1 MDTETSLRW
10 LDESNLINLIK
21 PHVPVFKRIF
31 NQCLNNH
38 QEALLI
44 GDTGFKSNN
53 LAAVLSAGYY
63 LAAKELDLKVKL
75 NLQEY
80 RPRLEAASF
89 EIVEALEELK
99 EGSIVII
106 NQSDKLGKIRHL
118 GRSFRRFAR
127 LHEHN
132 FISTSSLG
140 YVPTAY
146 LEQIIAPLDVDYNK
160 LRETHQKLKQA
171 FDSVEKIR
179 VETDNGTCVE
189 LNIKGRAARSSDGNF
204 QLPGAGGN
212 LPAGEVYIPPVEE
225 DTNGIIIID
234 ASSRNLYKTELIREP
249 IKLTVKHGKIIDIN
263 GGVEA
268 DILDQSLKTVEEQT
282 KYPERVRM
290 ICELGIGL
298 NPRARVIG
306 ATIIDEKVLGTAHF
320 GIGSNAWFGGKNRTI
335 AHLDQ
340 VFRNPHIFVDGK
352 LLDIKNF

>member
-10 LDESNLINLIK
+10 LDESNLISLIK

-31 NQCLNNH
+31 SQCLNAH
-38 QEALLI
+38 QEVLLI
-44 GDTGFKSNN
+44 GDSGFKANN
-53 LAAVLSAGYY
+53 LAAILSAGYY
-63 LAAKELDLKVKL
+63 LAAKELNLKVKL

-89 EIVEALEELK
+89 EIVEALQNLE

-140 YVPTAY
+140 YVPNAY
-146 LEQIIAPLDVDYNK
+146 LEQIIAPLDIDYSR
-160 LRETHQKLKQA
+160 LRESHRRIKETLDSAEKL
-171 FDSVEKIR
+171 R
-179 VETDNGTCVE
+179 VETGSGTCVE
-189 LNIKGRAARSSDGNF
+189 LNIKGRNACSSDGNF

-212 LPAGEVYIPPVEE
+212 LPSGEVYIPPVEA
-225 DTNGIIIID
+225 DTNGVIVVD

-249 IKLTVKHGKIIDIN
+249 IRLTIKHGRIIHIE

-282 KYPERVRM
+282 KYPERVRV

-298 NPRARVIG
+298 NPHAKVIG
-306 ATIIDEKVLGTAHF
+306 ATIIDEKVMGTAHF

-335 AHLDQ
+335 VHLDQ
-340 VFRNPHIFVDGK
+340 VFRNPNIFVDGK
-352 LLDIKNF
+352 QLDISGL